1 MASTDGHVLRT
12 GLATIIGLRRF
23 GDSTNAEA
31 RVDVYPFGGAPPM
44 RHKSFRSETELRQ
57 FLSERAMHSCF
68 YSTAYWQNRMN

>member
-1 MASTDGHVLRT
+1 MASMDGHVLRT

-23 GDSTNAEA
+23 GVHWNAEG
-31 RVDVYPFGGAPPM
+31 VDVYSFGAPPL